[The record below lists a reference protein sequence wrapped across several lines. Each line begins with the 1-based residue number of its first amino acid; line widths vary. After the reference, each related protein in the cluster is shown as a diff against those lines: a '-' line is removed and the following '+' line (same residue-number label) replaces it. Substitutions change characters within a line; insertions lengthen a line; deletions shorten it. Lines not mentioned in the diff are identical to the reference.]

1 MNAPG
6 STKLLFTELAPFEP
20 PAWPP
25 DQLLACCCG
34 AARCGAARA
43 GAAARSLFGGALNS
57 SAAACPAM
65 MNIESTPT
73 LEISSFLMTPPIHP
87 QNLRDTMKASVTVVN
102 GF

>member
-1 MNAPG
+1 LNAPG

-34 AARCGAARA
+34 AACCGARA

-57 SAAACPAM
+57 SAMACPAM
-65 MNIESTPT
+65 TNMESTPT
-73 LEISSFLMTPPIHP
+73 LEISNFLMTPPSHP